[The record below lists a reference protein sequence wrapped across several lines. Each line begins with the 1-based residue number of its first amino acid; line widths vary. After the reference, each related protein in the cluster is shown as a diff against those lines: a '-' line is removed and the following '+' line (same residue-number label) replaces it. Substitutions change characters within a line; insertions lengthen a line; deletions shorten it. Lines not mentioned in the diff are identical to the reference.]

1 MDRDDCSLNQH
12 SMASISCPTAGRL
25 PGRQI
30 MAPRPTSMSSLSRRV
45 TAMGGNPSVS
55 GSPPGA
61 RISKI
66 VEVMPEGRTVT
77 FSPTRNTPLA
87 IVPA

>member
-1 MDRDDCSLNQH
+1 
-12 SMASISCPTAGRL
+12 
-25 PGRQI
+25 
-30 MAPRPTSMSSLSRRV
+30 
-45 TAMGGNPSVS
+45 MGGNPSVS